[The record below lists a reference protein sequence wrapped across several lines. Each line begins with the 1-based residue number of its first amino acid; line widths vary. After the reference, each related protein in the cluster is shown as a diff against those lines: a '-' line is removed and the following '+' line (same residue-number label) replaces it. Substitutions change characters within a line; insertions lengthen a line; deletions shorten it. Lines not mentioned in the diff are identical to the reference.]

1 LPEQLLEGLVMS
13 CRPLGENDRLLTLLS
28 EAEGMVRLAVPGA
41 RRPRSSLA
49 AAVPL
54 TLLRLQVGGR
64 GDLKRVRQLQVLH
77 SHGALGERLETLA
90 AAQGL
95 VELGLALVPG
105 EDPIPG
111 LLADLLLQ
119 LGRLETVVRERQ
131 ERAEALAIAVQGRV
145 HLLALGGLALPL
157 QSCARSGE
165 ALQPPLGHWD
175 WRCSLLPQEG
185 LVIGAIPGARLVLNA
200 SELALLQRLPR
211 AGTPRRRDG
220 DLLGPERVW
229 LHLLELIEAWWGEH
243 LGRRPRAFRLLRA
256 GFEPGEPAR

>member
-1 LPEQLLEGLVMS
+1 LPEQVLEGLVMS

-28 EAEGMVRLAVPGA
+28 EAEGVVRLAVPGA

-54 TLLRLQVGGR
+54 TLLRLQAGGR
-64 GDLKRVRQLQVLH
+64 GELKRVRQLQVLH

-105 EDPIPG
+105 EDPVPG

-119 LGRLETVVRERQ
+119 LERLETVVRERRD
-131 ERAEALAIAVQGRV
+131 RAEALAIAVQGSV

-165 ALQPPLGHWD
+165 ALQPPVGNWD

-185 LVIGAIPGARLVLNA
+185 LAIGAIPGARLVLNA

-211 AGTPRRRDG
+211 AALPRRRDG
-220 DLLGPERVW
+220 ALLGPERVW
-229 LHLLELIEAWWGEH
+229 LRLLELIEVWWAEH
-243 LGRRPRAFRLLRA
+243 LNRRPRAFRLLRA

>member
-1 LPEQLLEGLVMS
+1 MPEQVLEGLVMS

-95 VELGLALVPG
+95 LELGLALVPG
-105 EDPIPG
+105 EDPVPG

-119 LGRLETVVRERQ
+119 AHQ
-131 ERAEALAIAVQGRV
+131 ARA
-145 HLLALGGLALPL
+145 HKF
-157 QSCARSGE
+157 
-165 ALQPPLGHWD
+165 
-175 WRCSLLPQEG
+175 
-185 LVIGAIPGARLVLNA
+185 
-200 SELALLQRLPR
+200 
-211 AGTPRRRDG
+211 
-220 DLLGPERVW
+220 
-229 LHLLELIEAWWGEH
+229 
-243 LGRRPRAFRLLRA
+243 RPRACLCRRLNTSKLIR
-256 GFEPGEPAR
+256 EPCACAA

>member
-28 EAEGMVRLAVPGA
+28 ESEGVVRLAVPGA

-49 AAVPL
+49 AAAPL

-95 VELGLALVPG
+95 MELALALVPG
-105 EDPIPG
+105 EDPVSG

-119 LGRLETVVRERQ
+119 LQRLEAVVRERM
-131 ERAEALAIAVQGRV
+131 EPAEALAVAVQGSI
-145 HLLALGGLALPL
+145 HLLALGGYALPL

-165 ALQPPLGHWD
+165 PLQPPVGNWD
-175 WRCSLLPQEG
+175 WRCSLLPSEG
-185 LVIGAIPGARLVLNA
+185 LAIGAIAGARVVLNA

-211 AGTPRRRDG
+211 AAPPRRRDG
-220 DLLGPERVW
+220 GLLGPERVW
-229 LHLLELIEAWWGEH
+229 LHLLDLVDVWCSEH
-243 LGRRPRAFRLLRA
+243 LNRRPRAFRLLRA